1 MITRLHSPARVLCM
15 AALLVFTGCSRQ
27 STIPSASDTLDGG
40 AERLL
45 GPDIG
50 SPSDMF
56 GRGRGGSF
64 YPLAIGN
71 QWTYSIRS
79 RWTIVTEAGAQP
91 PVVTQSP
98 WIASITGTAVTD
110 TRTYF
115 IQAEYDAR
123 VVGPGPGP
131 GPASTI
137 LMREDRSGL
146 YEADQFIRATP
157 TALRPTAATQ
167 WRASMDPAI
176 AGTTQSAAFAR
187 AADVIAA
194 RLDLAMGRGM
204 SRPGPGPGGPDP
216 GEISMLRYPL
226 RLGARWVVRDSP
238 LFTRTVVARETVHLP
253 AGVFDSWKL
262 RGDSELFGST
272 DRVHFW
278 YGRAGLLRIRFHAE
292 AEATDEAGNSVGRLI
307 VDQDQVLTALELHR
321 PDAPHTFA
329 N

>member
-1 MITRLHSPARVLCM
+1 M
-15 AALLVFTGCSRQ
+15 TG
-27 STIPSASDTLDGG
+27 
-40 AERLL
+40 
-45 GPDIG
+45 
-50 SPSDMF
+50 
-56 GRGRGGSF
+56 
-64 YPLAIGN
+64 
-71 QWTYSIRS
+71 
-79 RWTIVTEAGAQP
+79 
-91 PVVTQSP
+91 
-98 WIASITGTAVTD
+98 

-115 IQAEYDAR
+115 IQAEYDPR

-131 GPASTI
+131 ASSF

-157 TALRPTAATQ
+157 TAATQ

-176 AGTTQSAAFAR
+176 AGTAQSAAFAR

-194 RLDLAMGRGM
+194 RLDLVMGNGM
-204 SRPGPGPGGPDP
+204 RRPGPGPGGPDP
-216 GEISMLRYPL
+216 GELSMLRYPL
-226 RLGARWVVRDSP
+226 RPGAHWVVRHSP
-238 LFTRTVVARETVHLP
+238 LFTRTVVDRVAARLP

-307 VDQDQVLTALELHR
+307 FDQDQVLTALTLHR
-321 PDAPHTFA
+321 SGLTQ
-329 N
+329 

>member
-1 MITRLHSPARVLCM
+1 MMTRLHSPARVLGM
-15 AALLVFTGCSRQ
+15 AALLLFTGCSRQ

-45 GPDIG
+45 GPEIG

-56 GRGRGGSF
+56 GRGRGSSF

-79 RWTIVTEAGAQP
+79 RSTIVTEAGAQP

-115 IQAEYDAR
+115 IQAEYDPR
-123 VVGPGPGP
+123 VVGPGP

-194 RLDLAMGRGM
+194 RLDLVMGGGMGRP
-204 SRPGPGPGGPDP
+204 SPGGPDP

-226 RLGARWVVRDSP
+226 RPGAHWVVRNSP
-238 LFTRTVVARETVHLP
+238 LFTRTVVDRVVARLP

-278 YGRAGLLRIRFHAE
+278 YGRAGLLRIRIHVE

-307 VDQDQVLTALELHR
+307 VDQDQVLTALTLHR
-321 PDAPHTFA
+321 PGDPHTFA
-329 N
+329 D

>member
-27 STIPSASDTLDGG
+27 STIRSASDTPDGG
-40 AERLL
+40 VERLL

-56 GRGRGGSF
+56 GRGRGASF

-79 RWTIVTEAGAQP
+79 RSTIVTDAGAQP

-98 WIASITGTAVTD
+98 WIAAITGTSASNS
-110 TRTYF
+110 RTYF
-115 IQAEYDAR
+115 IQAEYDPR
-123 VVGPGPGP
+123 VVGPGLGP
-131 GPASTI
+131 APASTF
-137 LMREDRSGL
+137 LLREDRSGL
-146 YEADQFIRATP
+146 YEADQLIRATP
-157 TALRPTAATQ
+157 TAPRPTAATQ
-167 WRASMDPAI
+167 WRASIDPAI

-194 RLDLAMGRGM
+194 RLDLVMGSGM
-204 SRPGPGPGGPDP
+204 GRPGPGPGGPDP
-216 GEISMLRYPL
+216 GELSMLRYPL
-226 RLGARWVVRDSP
+226 RPGAHWVVRNSP
-238 LFTRTVVARETVHLP
+238 LFTRTVVDRVTTRLP

-278 YGRAGLLRIRFHAE
+278 YGRAGLLRIRFHSE

-307 VDQDQVLTALELHR
+307 VDQDQILTALTLHR
-321 PDAPHTFA
+321 PGDPHTFG